1 MNEVVAVEV
10 VEEENPIMI
19 TGERAILSPEVMQF
33 ATLVANK
40 VGLTE
45 AYRLAFPG
53 KKHYKNIGVYAYQL
67 AKNPKIREQI
77 SIIQEAVRLQIVA
90 ETPAALSR
98 LIDLSENA
106 ESEKVRLDAC
116 RDLLDRGGLKP
127 PSRVE
132 SIHVGLFGSASA
144 EDLRQ
149 LIRNKL
155 ESETK

>member
-1 MNEVVAVEV
+1 MTQEVELVHEDDTP
-10 VEEENPIMI
+10 NLML
-19 TGERAILSPEVMQF
+19 TGERAILSPEVIQF

-45 AYRLAFPG
+45 AYRMAFPG

-67 AKNPKIREQI
+67 AKNPKVREQI
-77 SIIQEAVRLQIVA
+77 AIIQEAVRLHIVA
-90 ETPAALSR
+90 EAPAALSR
-98 LIDLSENA
+98 LIDLAENA
-106 ESEKVRLDAC
+106 ESEKVRFEAN
-116 RDLLDRGGLKP
+116 RDLLDRAGLKP
-127 PSRVE
+127 PARVE

-155 ESETK
+155 ENQ